1 MKKSTSNYLEI
12 SNRTKSCIV
21 INSCNIILKPK
32 GESGSS
38 IIVEKSKT
46 MDNSVVGLQSNGLIE
61 ISIPKIKKEKKQ
73 KNNNVATKEN
83 NASMGDKKGSKV
95 TYVDRGKVK
104 TGKMTTTV
112 QDLHMIDPNGNGE
125 NKDAD
130 TDEDKPSEAFVD
142 PK

>member
-1 MKKSTSNYLEI
+1 MKTTTSNYLEI
-12 SNRTKSCIV
+12 TNTTKSCIV

-38 IIVEKSKT
+38 VIVEESKT
-46 MDNSVVGLQSNGLIE
+46 MDNAVIGLQSAGLIE
-61 ISIPKIKKEKKQ
+61 VSTPKVKKVKKQ
-73 KNNNVATKEN
+73 KKNIDTTKKDKKTSP
-83 NASMGDKKGSKV
+83 ADKKGSKV

-112 QDLHMIDPNGNGE
+112 QDLHMIDDSSD
-125 NKDAD
+125 NKDA
-130 TDEDKPSEAFVD
+130 ENDKPSDAFVD